1 MARHIKCPMKT
12 ISGYYYRGYIPPFG
26 KGRLG
31 GILKSSDCK
40 ISPDPSRDRAYLA
53 FPKRGIGRD
62 SSIEVTKGLSE
73 YPHEC
78 RKSPMLNSRS
88 GFTLLELMVS
98 FVIIA
103 MMVGILTGA
112 LRLGINAVNSGE
124 KRIES
129 LERLGASVR
138 IVTSQIQS
146 LNPLTF
152 VEDGVKRYFFEGDS
166 GSMRFSSNYSIWGG
180 EKGYVLVRYKVEE
193 DDSGK
198 QVLSVS
204 ENIIGI
210 GRIRETTLIG
220 PLDSAGFEFF
230 YKDSLEE
237 NGEWLDSWG
246 DNLKI
251 PDKVRLKLVRGN
263 DDFSIIIPIR
273 ASGSLSGTS
282 FKPDIFA
289 PFM

>member
-1 MARHIKCPMKT
+1 
-12 ISGYYYRGYIPPFG
+12 
-26 KGRLG
+26 
-31 GILKSSDCK
+31 
-40 ISPDPSRDRAYLA
+40 
-53 FPKRGIGRD
+53 
-62 SSIEVTKGLSE
+62 
-73 YPHEC
+73 
-78 RKSPMLNSRS
+78 MLNSRR

-124 KRIES
+124 KRIEL

-152 VEDGVKRYFFEGDS
+152 VEDGAKRYFFEGDG
-166 GSMRFSSNYSIWGG
+166 GSIRFSSNYSIWGG

-210 GRIRETTLIG
+210 DRIRETTLIDS
-220 PLDSAGFEFF
+220 LDSVGFEYF

-237 NGEWLDSWG
+237 NGGWLDMWG

-251 PDKVRLKLVRGN
+251 PEKIRLKLVRGS
-263 DDFSIIIPIR
+263 DHFSIIIPVR
-273 ASGSLSGTS
+273 ASGSLSETS